1 MTTQR
6 DTLLELDDK
15 LRHKD
20 FKLRPVFKT
29 EEELI
34 EERNQIFELPRKNCM
49 QIMPELKR
57 LSAKGSQH
65 RLHVL
70 KKIMKRA
77 RYDDV
82 DQHLSHVTHVDVS
95 DAIVPEGEVSK
106 RLYEDIFVQ
115 RDFDLYGKITT
126 AAFVLKFISNNLLLL
141 RCANEAKWKK
151 VSISQIS

>member
-6 DTLLELDDK
+6 DTLIELDDK
-15 LRHKD
+15 LRNKD

-29 EEELI
+29 EAELI

-49 QIMPELKR
+49 QIMPELTK
-57 LSAKGSQH
+57 LSMKGAQH

-77 RYDDV
+77 RYGDIDK
-82 DQHLSHVTHVDVS
+82 HLSHVTHVDAS

-106 RLYEDIFVQ
+106 RLYTDIFLQ
-115 RDFDLYGKITT
+115 RDFDLYGKRTT
-126 AAFVLKFISNNLLLL
+126 AACFFNLSVTVI
-141 RCANEAKWKK
+141 C
-151 VSISQIS
+151 